1 MAQRR
6 RCRHGPAAPISRS
19 SRRNSVI
26 VPRARAA
33 AVAAGLT
40 AAALALTACGSSSGS
55 TTAAGSDGGKK
66 SAATAVSAADFGG
79 MTALIA
85 AAKKEGTLNA
95 IALPPDW
102 ANYGALIKA
111 FETKY
116 GIKVADENP
125 DGASQDEINAIT
137 SRKGQKRAPDVVDLG
152 NSFALNAA
160 SQGIL
165 APYKVATWDDIP
177 AGQKDATGL
186 RYDDYGGYVSI
197 GCDAKRVKQCPTTFA
212 DLLKPQYKGQVALN
226 GDPTKSG
233 SAFGGVY
240 AASLA
245 NGGSLDDIKPGLDFF
260 HKLKQNGNF
269 NPVESTPATV
279 EKGETPISIDWDY
292 LNAGYAKE
300 FSAKGLDWKVAV
312 PSDGQYAQFYSQ
324 AINKYAPHPAAARLW
339 EEFLYSTEGQNLW
352 LQGFSRPVELPAMT
366 QKGTVDKA
374 AAAALP
380 AVTGS
385 PTFPTT
391 AQVDAAQKAV
401 LAGWA
406 KAIG

>member
-1 MAQRR
+1 MK
-6 RCRHGPAAPISRS
+6 
-19 SRRNSVI
+19 
-26 VPRARAA
+26 VPRIRSAA
-33 AVAAGLT
+33 AAAGLT

-55 TTAAGSDGGKK
+55 VSPGASGGGKN
-66 SAATAVSAADFGG
+66 AATAASAADFGG
-79 MTALIA
+79 MQALVA

-102 ANYGALIKA
+102 ANYGAIIKA
-111 FETKY
+111 FEKKY
-116 GIKVADENP
+116 GIKVSDENP

-137 SRKGQKRAPDVVDLG
+137 SRKGQSRAPDVVDLG
-152 NSFALNAA
+152 NSFALSAA

-165 APYKVATWDDIP
+165 APYKVATWNDIP
-177 AGQKDATGL
+177 AAQKDPNGL

-197 GCDAKRVKQCPTTFA
+197 GCDAKAVKVCPTTFA
-212 DLLKPQYKGQVALN
+212 DLLKPQYKGQVAMN

-233 SAFGGVY
+233 SAFGGVF
-240 AASLA
+240 AAALA
-245 NGGSLDDIKPGLDFF
+245 SGGSLDNIQPGLDFF

-300 FSAKGLDWKVAV
+300 FAAKGLDWKVSV
-312 PSDGQYAQFYSQ
+312 PSDGQYAQYYSQ

-339 EEFLYSTEGQNLW
+339 EEFLYSTEGQNLF
-352 LQGFSRPVELPAMT
+352 LQGFSRPAEMPAMT
-366 QKGTVDKA
+366 RNGTVDKTA
-374 AAAALP
+374 AAKLP
-380 AVTGS
+380 PVTGT

-406 KAIG
+406 KAVS

>member
-1 MAQRR
+1 MT
-6 RCRHGPAAPISRS
+6 
-19 SRRNSVI
+19 VL
-26 VPRARAA
+26 RARAA
-33 AVAAGLT
+33 AVAAGLA
-40 AAALALTACGSSSGS
+40 AAALCLTACGSSSS
-55 TTAAGSDGGKK
+55 TSPAAGGGK
-66 SAATAVSAADFGG
+66 SAATATSAADLGG
-79 MTALIA
+79 MSALVA

-102 ANYGALIKA
+102 ANYGALISA
-111 FETKY
+111 FEKKY

-152 NSFALNAA
+152 NSFALSAA

-165 APYKVATWDDIP
+165 APYKVTEWDDIP
-177 AGQKDATGL
+177 ANQKDAGGL

-197 GCDAKRVKQCPTTFA
+197 GCDAKIVKECPTTFA
-212 DLLKPQYKGQVALN
+212 DLLKPQYKGQVAMN

-233 SAFGGVY
+233 SAFGGVF
-240 AASLA
+240 AAALA
-245 NGGSLDDIKPGLDFF
+245 SGGSLDNIQPGLDFF

-300 FSAKGLDWKVAV
+300 FAAKGLDWKVSV
-312 PSDGQYAQFYSQ
+312 PTDGEYAQFYSQ

-339 EEFLYSTEGQNLW
+339 EEFLYSAEGQNLW
-352 LQGFSRPVELPAMT
+352 LQGFSRPVELVAMT
-366 QKGTVDKA
+366 KNATVDATA
-374 AAAALP
+374 AAKLP
-380 AVTGS
+380 PVTGA
-385 PTFPTT
+385 PVFPTS

-401 LAGWA
+401 LGGWS
-406 KAIG
+406 KAVS